1 VLFAF
6 HGSGAG
12 PGATPLSTAVFF
24 FVAIQCWKTF
34 TLVTMFAAGM
44 NNDQL
49 LAALQQQDVAIQNMQ
64 GMIDNLN
71 LQQAQHAAAA
81 QQVPG
86 GRGGKG
92 DGMWVDGDRGE
103 GKRVVLDQK
112 HFQRVDKFEGNP
124 AKFKSWIFDLI
135 TAVGSVDLNLA
146 KDLKNLLKA
155 RPKLEVNDGVFYF
168 PGDYEV
174 DHNKY
179 KGELYALIVGLTT
192 GRSV

>member
-1 VLFAF
+1 
-6 HGSGAG
+6 
-12 PGATPLSTAVFF
+12 
-24 FVAIQCWKTF
+24 
-34 TLVTMFAAGM
+34 MFAPGM

-49 LAALQQQDVAIQNMQ
+49 LIALQTQEQAIQKMQ
-64 GMIDNLN
+64 LTIDALN
-71 LQQAQHAAAA
+71 VQQAQQAAAA
-81 QQVPG
+81 QSVPG

-155 RPKLEVNDGVFYF
+155 RP
-168 PGDYEV
+168 
-174 DHNKY
+174 
-179 KGELYALIVGLTT
+179 
-192 GRSV
+192 